1 MEISTD
7 MYKQKEEELE
17 EKIESTPYSLIMDLS
32 NIIPGEIQIED
43 EIRMGYLRNKY
54 KKSSK

>member
-1 MEISTD
+1 MEISIDT
-7 MYKQKEEELE
+7 YKQKEEEIE
-17 EKIESTPYSLIMDLS
+17 EEVEQSPYALIMDLS
-32 NIIPGEIQIED
+32 YIIPGEIQIED